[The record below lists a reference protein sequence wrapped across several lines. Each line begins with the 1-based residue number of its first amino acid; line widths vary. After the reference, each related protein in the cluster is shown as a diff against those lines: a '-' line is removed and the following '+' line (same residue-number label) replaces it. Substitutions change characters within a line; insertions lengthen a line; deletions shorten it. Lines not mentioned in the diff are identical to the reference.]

1 MWSISPSGNQR
12 TQPNRISNSTS
23 DPVVSPVSTQDLA
36 DYLGVSP
43 ADPLLAGLLL
53 EATDAI
59 QRFANVELCERAWT
73 WRADRYPERQ
83 EAFLGL
89 GAMPALAAW
98 WIDLPAWPL
107 VSVDSVTARD
117 YDVDLAGGRVFVRG
131 PDAPLVIEYTAG
143 YQDGTVPPIFL
154 GAIKQ
159 LAAYAYEHRGECDAD
174 DSGRRSGAFA
184 KVAGAKRY
192 AGGL

>member
-1 MWSISPSGNQR
+1 MVSISPSGNQR
-12 TQPNRISNSTS
+12 TQPNRISNSTA

-36 DYLGVSP
+36 DYLGVAP
-43 ADPLLAGLLL
+43 TDPLLAGLLL

-59 QRFANVELCERAWT
+59 QRFANVELSERAWT

-83 EAFLGL
+83 EAILGL

-117 YDVDLAGGRVFVRG
+117 HDVDLAGGRVFVRG

-143 YQDGTVPPIFL
+143 YPDGTVPPIFL

-159 LAAYAYEHRGECDAD
+159 LAAYAYEHRGSCDAD

>member
-1 MWSISPSGNQR
+1 MVSISPSGNQR
-12 TQPNRISNSTS
+12 TQPNRISNSTA

-36 DYLGVSP
+36 DYLGVAP
-43 ADPLLAGLLL
+43 TDPLLAGLLL

-59 QRFANVELCERAWT
+59 QRFANVELSERAWT

-83 EAFLGL
+83 EAILGL

-117 YDVDLAGGRVFVRG
+117 HDVDLAGGRVFVRG

-159 LAAYAYEHRGECDAD
+159 LAAYAYEHRGSCDAD